1 VCYLF
6 WTMESK
12 MSLQGRTALVT
23 GATSGIGRAIA
34 SALAAQGAR
43 VAVSGRD
50 AQRGEAVAEA
60 IGGVFVAADL
70 GESAHAA
77 RTLAAEATEALGGR
91 IDILVNNAGVYPSG
105 PTESLSDADVD
116 RLLFVNVRAPHGLV
130 AAIAPAMVER
140 GEGVI
145 VNVGSWIS
153 RVGMPQGALYGA
165 TKAAVEQLTRAWA
178 SEFGA
183 AGVRVNAVSPGV
195 TRTEGNAGS
204 EALLETMTAR
214 TPAGRLGEP
223 EEVADAVV
231 WLASDAARFVHG
243 ATIDV
248 DGGALNTYAA

>member
-1 VCYLF
+1 MGHLD
-6 WTMESK
+6 
-12 MSLQGRTALVT
+12 GRTALVT

-34 SALAAQGAR
+34 AALAAEGAR

-50 AQRGEAVAEA
+50 ATRGDEAAEA

-70 GESAHAA
+70 GESADAA
-77 RTLAAEATEALGGR
+77 RSLAARATEALGGR
-91 IDILVNNAGVYPSG
+91 IAILVNNAGVYPSG
-105 PTESLSDADVD
+105 PTADLSDADVE
-116 RLLFVNVRAPHGLV
+116 RLLSVNVRAPHALV
-130 AAIAPAMVER
+130 AAIAPAMAAR

-153 RVGMPQGALYGA
+153 RVGMPQGALYSA
-165 TKAAVEQLTRAWA
+165 TKAAVEQLTRSWA
-178 SEFGA
+178 AEFGG

-204 EALLETMTAR
+204 EELLSAMTAR

-223 EEVADAVV
+223 EEVAHAVV
-231 WLASDAARFVHG
+231 WLAGDGARFVHG

>member
-12 MSLQGRTALVT
+12 TALVT
-23 GATSGIGRAIA
+23 GSTAGIGRAIA
-34 SALAAQGAR
+34 TALAAEGVR

-50 AQRGEAVAEA
+50 VTRGEAVASE
-60 IGGVFVAADL
+60 IGGVFVGADL
-70 GESAHAA
+70 GESADAA
-77 RTLAAEATEALGGR
+77 RSLAARATEALGGR

-105 PTESLSDADVD
+105 PTAALSDADVE
-116 RLLFVNVRAPHGLV
+116 RLLSVNVRAPHALV
-130 AAIAPAMVER
+130 AAIAPAMVEH
-140 GEGVI
+140 GDGVI
-145 VNVGSWIS
+145 VNIGSWIS

-165 TKAAVEQLTRAWA
+165 TKAAVEQLTRSWA
-178 SEFGA
+178 REFGA

-195 TRTEGNAGS
+195 TRTEGNAGA
-204 EALLETMTAR
+204 EALLDAMTAR
-214 TPAGRLGEP
+214 TPAGRVGEP
-223 EEVADAVV
+223 EEIADAVV